1 MKKKYNEKFNIDWK
15 NRLFHLSYS
24 NGELLIWGRFSKF
37 KNWEIQIN
45 NSYCNKKELSV
56 EATSFKRLWGDF
68 VFIFQFSLLF
78 IWGTF
83 VITDVR
89 IWDFFTDKPVSWQ
102 EMENLD
108 KIKRIGKPKYKY
120 RKIKEKWFYNSKF
133 LKLYNRNF
141 LNDPYGIT
149 VDIAFFP
156 LLVYTLLQVG
166 FHQRHNFCIAI
177 NFNLSETKPLIEFE
191 LCLFSLF
198 LKFEFGRNTVI
209 RKANLKHIS
218 DFENLIKHS
227 AKPYLLTDSD
237 EDIVQLQIER
247 KNLAYLNT
255 VLKHIDITK
264 LDTNEILIDGMY
276 KEFYNAEIFDLL
288 LNNILQFTNWEEVE
302 NSKDSYNPEA
312 IAKLKA
318 KYLQDQSEADSKG
331 SPVKE

>member
-1 MKKKYNEKFNIDWK
+1 MKNKKGQNFNINWK
-15 NRLFHLSYS
+15 NKLFHLLYD
-24 NGELLIWGRFSKF
+24 NEELLIWGRFSKF

-45 NSYCNKKELSV
+45 NSFCNKKELSI

-89 IWDFFTDKPVSWQ
+89 IWDFFTDKPVSYQ
-102 EMENLD
+102 EMENLE
-108 KIKRIGKPKYKY
+108 KIKRIGKTKYKY

-156 LLVYTLLQVG
+156 LLLYTLLQVG
-166 FHQRHNFCIAI
+166 FHQRYNFCIAI

-191 LCLFSLF
+191 VCLFSLF
-198 LKFEFGRNTVI
+198 FKFEFGKNTVV
-209 RKANLKHIS
+209 RKANLKYIS

-227 AKPYLLTDSD
+227 ANPYLLTDSD
-237 EDIVQLQIER
+237 EDIIQLQIQL
-247 KNLAYLNT
+247 KNLDYIKT
-255 VLKHIDITK
+255 VLSKIDITK
-264 LDTNEILIDGMY
+264 LDTNEILIDCMFRDCY
-276 KEFYNAEIFDLL
+276 ASKIFDLL
-288 LNNILQFTNWEEVE
+288 LDKVPQFTNWEEVE
-302 NSKDSYNPEA
+302 SYKDSYNLEA
-312 IAKLKA
+312 IEKLKA
-318 KYLQDQSEADSKG
+318 RYMQRSFTKDNKNS
-331 SPVKE
+331 